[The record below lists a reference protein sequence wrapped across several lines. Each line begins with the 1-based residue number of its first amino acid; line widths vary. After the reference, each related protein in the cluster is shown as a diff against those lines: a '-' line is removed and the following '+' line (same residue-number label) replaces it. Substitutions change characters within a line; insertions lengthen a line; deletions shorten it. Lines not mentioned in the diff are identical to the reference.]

1 MAQGPCRDPNSAALR
16 EECGICAF
24 PWCWQGCPL
33 LPPPAPHPIPLP
45 SCHPPPPARSH
56 WPGHPYPDEHREQ
69 APAAGGQVDVGIQEV
84 LMDKGVGEEGEPGQD

>member
-1 MAQGPCRDPNSAALR
+1 MLSPGAGKGA
-16 EECGICAF
+16 
-24 PWCWQGCPL
+24 
-33 LPPPAPHPIPLP
+33 H
-45 SCHPPPPARSH
+45 SCHPQPPILSLSLPATPPPPARSH